1 MSVTL
6 EELSNRI
13 DRIERYLKTLIGV
26 NLELIEEVEPEKW
39 EIEDLDERRKD
50 EFLDWKSIENEL

>member
-1 MSVTL
+1 MSATL

-13 DRIERYLKTLIGV
+13 DRIEKYLKTLIGV
-26 NLELIEEVEPEKW
+26 NLELIEEVEPEEW

>member
-6 EELSNRI
+6 EELSSRI
-13 DRIERYLKTLIGV
+13 DRIEKYLKTLIDV
-26 NLELIEEVEPEKW
+26 NLELVEEVEPENW